1 MGKESMNTTTTDAAS
16 IFAPLW
22 KRKWL
27 ILAVGVL
34 VAAGTYLYYQGKP
47 SVYTASTQLYLGA
60 TAEQQAAG
68 GVSGKGA
75 SKSSLSDQAGLIN
88 SGIIGEA
95 VRKRL
100 RSEGNRLAARGKAKA
115 KASGQGEFIT
125 ISTEARTPKAAVAL
139 ANAYAKAF
147 IKRQHE
153 NYRRN
158 VKTEI
163 ANETEQLR
171 RIELA
176 SAASTKGKGSK
187 KSSSASATLQTASL
201 ASKINQLESTLA
213 TYTGAEQVSHAT
225 ASSLPISPKP
235 KKSAIFGFVLG
246 IVLAAIAA
254 YTLSRF
260 DRRLRSLGHIE
271 SIFGARIIA
280 ALPAVRSP
288 VARPDGQRAPAK
300 SLLEPLRRLH
310 TTLELQDVLERRSEG
325 GPRTILFLS
334 ADGGDGKSTLIAN
347 LARVQAEAGERVAI
361 VEADFRRPVQ
371 ARLLDVNGPY
381 GLADVL
387 TGKIPVGEALQSVV
401 TAASVG
407 VAADSAEP
415 LGGVSTVV
423 EASDTGSVS
432 VLVGGGTI
440 ANPPALLARPEMSE
454 MLRSIADEFDYV
466 LIDAPPPLEVSDV
479 MPLLPVVDGI
489 VTVAR
494 VGHTRDVSAQRL
506 AQLLGSTASA
516 PLLGIVAN
524 CVPRKDIERYGFAWA
539 PTAPRRRRKLIG

>member
-325 GPRTILFLS
+325 GS
-334 ADGGDGKSTLIAN
+334 
-347 LARVQAEAGERVAI
+347 LARSS
-361 VEADFRRPVQ
+361 F
-371 ARLLDVNGPY
+371 
-381 GLADVL
+381 
-387 TGKIPVGEALQSVV
+387 S
-401 TAASVG
+401 
-407 VAADSAEP
+407 
-415 LGGVSTVV
+415 
-423 EASDTGSVS
+423 
-432 VLVGGGTI
+432 
-440 ANPPALLARPEMSE
+440 
-454 MLRSIADEFDYV
+454 
-466 LIDAPPPLEVSDV
+466 
-479 MPLLPVVDGI
+479 
-489 VTVAR
+489 
-494 VGHTRDVSAQRL
+494 
-506 AQLLGSTASA
+506 
-516 PLLGIVAN
+516 
-524 CVPRKDIERYGFAWA
+524 A
-539 PTAPRRRRKLIG
+539 PTAATASRR